1 MASCIGAL
9 SFPATAYHVLFPLEL
24 IASLDE
30 SESVMQRSVDTAHLD
45 SLCQQLLLNLDQ
57 LCDSTNTHVHAYLTA
72 VS

>member
-45 SLCQQLLLNLDQ
+45 SLCQ
-57 LCDSTNTHVHAYLTA
+57 
-72 VS
+72 